1 MEYLTERP
9 LSWFNLKSRTYFL
22 LVAGW
27 LLAILTSQAQDFQLI
42 DSIGFGPITQASI
55 DRQNHIYMANEAGEI
70 NKYDTDG
77 KLLVTFSPTKPATIT
92 LLEAWQGIRVF
103 VYYNDFQEY
112 LLLDR
117 FLTPTQPIK
126 LATELAFAK
135 LTTLAADDNIWVI
148 DEADYSLKKWDAV
161 QRRILVETPFSFLS
175 QFPELEVNYIREYQN
190 LLFIIDYQSGVL
202 VFDNLGNYLKT
213 MDYKNLTYLN
223 FSGDQMYFLN
233 NQHLQLVNI
242 YNGELLEISLPMK
255 DKFNQALLTR
265 NRLILIADHYFKI
278 YLRTE

>member
-1 MEYLTERP
+1 M
-9 LSWFNLKSRTYFL
+9 KSRTFFL
-22 LVAGW
+22 LVIGW

-190 LLFIIDYQSGVL
+190 LLFITDNQYGVL

-233 NQHLQLVNI
+233 NRHLQLVNI